1 MTMTSAYGQA
11 PPFACMTS
19 LCRRVH
25 YRSMDGFYKSGMLFF
40 PLFSGWPR
48 LYQLFFAKAPA
59 QRAIS

>member
-48 LYQLFFAKAPA
+48 L
-59 QRAIS
+59 